1 MIKSRIKTA
10 ITATIISLIAAS
22 SVSCSNSNSVDKK
35 NESEPSS
42 AVTTKRLS
50 NDFSGIASQKYADTF
65 AHKNNNTK
73 YTLKW
78 SYKGED
84 ADKETNYIC
93 YDGTTESYSINM
105 TRPLFN
111 DAKFIVKDHK
121 MYDIYDESST
131 YVITD
136 MSKAAMEYGYLT
148 VEDFESYA
156 ADIFAGLSYLGSGT
170 DKIDGVSYN
179 YDAFSTDKSVEL
191 RFFMTDNDELYAIEA
206 KYDNNEDAYMFIDE
220 FSEQCPENIF
230 EIPSG
235 YTEDK

>member
-1 MIKSRIKTA
+1 MIKSEIKIA
-10 ITATIISLIAAS
+10 ITAAILSLIAVS
-22 SVSCSNSNSVDKK
+22 FVSCSNSNSADKK
-35 NESEPSS
+35 NASESSS
-42 AVTTKRLS
+42 AVNTEKLP
-50 NDFSGIASQKYADTF
+50 NDFSGLASQKYADAF
-65 AHKNNNTK
+65 AQKNNNIK

-84 ADKETNYIC
+84 TDKETNYIC

-111 DAKFIVKDHK
+111 DAKFIIKDHK

-136 MSKAAMEYGYLT
+136 MSKTAMEYGYLN
-148 VEDFESYA
+148 VQDFESYA
-156 ADIFAGLSYLGSGT
+156 ADIFAGLLYLGSGT
-170 DKIDGVSYN
+170 DEIDGVRYN

-191 RFFMTDNDELYAIEA
+191 RFFMSDNYELYAIEA
-206 KYDNNEDAYMFIDE
+206 KYDNNEDTYMFIDE

-230 EIPSG
+230 EIPSE